1 MATKPCLAGIQVEL
15 LDAFHAFCSFVQAQT
30 HSYCCPPRSLK
41 GQPKSWF
48 PVDGAKLTLVKLQPI
63 TNGQSSTAYIKLS
76 TGSQGGGLS
85 NTGYWGIPV
94 QDKQEY
100 QLSVIIQS
108 ETAAS
113 ADQVLPLLSCPCAQL
128 TLQRINPAMLPF

>member
-1 MATKPCLAGIQVEL
+1 MHKLSLAYS
-15 LDAFHAFCSFVQAQT
+15 AA
-30 HSYCCPPRSLK
+30 PRSLK

-63 TNGQSSTAYIKLS
+63 ANGQSSTAYIKLS

-113 ADQVLPLLSCPCAQL
+113 ADQVFPILSCPCAQL
-128 TLQRINPAMLPF
+128 TLQRKNPVMMSF

>member
-1 MATKPCLAGIQVEL
+1 ML
-15 LDAFHAFCSFVQAQT
+15 LST
-30 HSYCCPPRSLK
+30 RSLK

-48 PVDGAKLTLVKLQPI
+48 PVEGAKLTLVKLQPI
-63 TNGQSSTAYIKLS
+63 TNGQSSTAYIKLT
-76 TGSQGGGLS
+76 TGSRGGGLS

-108 ETAAS
+108 ETAGS
-113 ADQVLPLLSCPCAQL
+113 ADQVLPILSCPCAQL
-128 TLQRINPAMLPF
+128 TVRRNNPVTLPS

>member
-1 MATKPCLAGIQVEL
+1 MHKLRLAIDAATC
-15 LDAFHAFCSFVQAQT
+15 
-30 HSYCCPPRSLK
+30 SLK
-41 GQPKSWF
+41 GQPKGWF

-63 TNGQSSTAYIKLS
+63 TNGQPSTAYIKVS

-94 QDKQEY
+94 QDMQEY

-108 ETAAS
+108 EAAGS
-113 ADQVLPLLSCPCAQL
+113 ADQVLPILSCCCAQPKNA
-128 TLQRINPAMLPF
+128 QLP